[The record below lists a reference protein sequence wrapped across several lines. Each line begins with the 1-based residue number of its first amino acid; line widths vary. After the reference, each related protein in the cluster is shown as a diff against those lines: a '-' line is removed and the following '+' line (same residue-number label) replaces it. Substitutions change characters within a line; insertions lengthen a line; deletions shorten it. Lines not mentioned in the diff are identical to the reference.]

1 MINVELSPSLNSDVD
16 WNGIEPS
23 LCSEVGVLC
32 DVMGG
37 RQALVRYRGEA
48 ATALSWATKWPDKND
63 CSKKIMLKAAYKGE
77 E

>member
-1 MINVELSPSLNSDVD
+1 MELDPPF
-16 WNGIEPS
+16 G
-23 LCSEVGVLC
+23 SEVGLLC
-32 DVMGG
+32 DLMGG
-37 RQALVRYRGEA
+37 CQALVRYRGEA